1 METKNLVANL
11 DYEVIVCGLARKARL
26 ICNVGYLVG
35 ATLTCPGGN
44 VTVLKFAQPCQ
55 GAVARVLG
63 EGKPR
68 PYDGVWL
75 PCQKKIPR
83 PTPRTSKYAH
93 GKITNATAS
102 Q

>member
-1 METKNLVANL
+1 MALETKNLVANL

-26 ICNVGYLVG
+26 MCNVAYLVG
-35 ATLTCPGGN
+35 ATL
-44 VTVLKFAQPCQ
+44 
-55 GAVARVLG
+55 AVARVFG

-68 PYDGVWL
+68 LYDGVWL